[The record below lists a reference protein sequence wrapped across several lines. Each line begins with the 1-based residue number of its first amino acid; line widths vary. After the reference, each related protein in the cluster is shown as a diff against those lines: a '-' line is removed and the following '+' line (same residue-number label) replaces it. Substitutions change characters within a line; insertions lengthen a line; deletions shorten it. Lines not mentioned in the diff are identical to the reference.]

1 MAKLQ
6 LFPIFAAFCLFVGV
20 AVATD
25 VHFEVQGRVYC
36 DNCRAGFVTNITE
49 YIEGAV
55 VRLECKH
62 FQNDAVEHSIEAVSG
77 ADGYYT
83 FIVPNDHEEEI
94 CYVKLIKSPR
104 ADCAEFVENREQA
117 RILLTENSG
126 QANNLRYANALGFLK
141 DVALPVCP
149 ELLKAYE
156 ADDDF

>member
-1 MAKLQ
+1 CAGNGAGRLVKAWVCQSLKQ
-6 LFPIFAAFCLFVGV
+6 VHSSVGMS
-20 AVATD
+20 AT
-25 VHFEVQGRVYC
+25 
-36 DNCRAGFVTNITE
+36 
-49 YIEGAV
+49 

-156 ADDDF
+156 TDDDF